1 MNETIE
7 SNISGNFGKLPH
19 WINDS
24 GVLASFCGNTAKVLI
39 VLIRRAHY
47 ITGIGRVGNKRIAKE
62 AGVSFS
68 SVSEHLKK
76 LKFAGV
82 IKIWRQGW
90 VRHYRIL
97 PEVSSLSEEWI
108 KIFGKQDK
116 SPKKSVAYIR
126 NHKTGRFTQNDKDP

>member
-1 MNETIE
+1 MNDNIE
-7 SNISGNFGKLPH
+7 RAINRNFGKLPH
-19 WINDS
+19 WIDDS
-24 GVLASFCGNTAKVLI
+24 GALAAFPGNTVKVLH
-39 VLIRRAHY
+39 VLVRRAHY

-90 VRHYRIL
+90 VRYYQIL
-97 PEVSSLSEEWI
+97 HQSSVLTEKWL
-108 KIFGKQDK
+108 KIFGKLDK
-116 SPKKSVAYIR
+116 LPKKSVIYIR
-126 NHKTGRFTQNDKDP
+126 NHKTGRFTKKDRDP